1 MHILAHTPL
10 GAMQSLL
17 RFLPLTAASGRRCS
31 ARNVWTGPRRATTCR
46 LGRPDGADAGP
57 STARV
62 TLLTDE
68 EAAAAALPA
77 ALQADLRRKQTATVH
92 RAGPEPQR
100 LVYVG
105 LGGAG
110 QLSAAGYRKAAV
122 QAVAAL
128 RAAKCM
134 AADIEVTGSNSQ
146 ETLGVR
152 RLHLNFL
159 HFGFA
164 GCQQAILTQFPFPPP
179 PPFHF
184 LVPLPFLFPPPP
196 SPSSPTPPLLTYPAP
211 CVQPTALWDYSPD
224 TAFDQQTIS
233 QSVLLSNYHFDKYL
247 APGDDAPHL
256 LQVAAIWSPPSQSIA
271 PARIFLAYP

>member
-1 MHILAHTPL
+1 VADWRRKHMHILAHTPL

-164 GCQQAILTQFPFPPP
+164 GCQQAILTNFPSLHPPPFISSYLSPSSSLLHPFPPLP
-179 PPFHF
+179 
-184 LVPLPFLFPPPP
+184 LLRCSLTPLPASNQPLFGTTHRTLHSTNRPYL
-196 SPSSPTPPLLTYPAP
+196 SRSS
-211 CVQPTALWDYSPD
+211 SRII
-224 TAFDQQTIS
+224 IS
-233 QSVLLSNYHFDKYL
+233 T
-247 APGDDAPHL
+247 
-256 LQVAAIWSPPSQSIA
+256 SI
-271 PARIFLAYP
+271 